1 MRTLVNMVSCI
12 VKVNEDTAGQVGNV
26 MDEGVQLLGVDSSLD
41 GDVAKRLVANGNVYQ
56 IQEE

>member
-12 VKVNEDTAGQVGNV
+12 VKVSEDTAGQVGNV

-41 GDVAKRLVANGNVYQ
+41 GDVAKRLVAN
-56 IQEE
+56 